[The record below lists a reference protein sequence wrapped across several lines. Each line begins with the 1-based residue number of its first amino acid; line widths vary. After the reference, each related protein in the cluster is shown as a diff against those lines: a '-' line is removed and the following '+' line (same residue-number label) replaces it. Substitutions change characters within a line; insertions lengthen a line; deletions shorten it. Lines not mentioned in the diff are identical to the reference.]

1 MPPPRSPIVP
11 RVRRTSPQKSST
23 ITLSPGAANSL
34 SQGISLSNGSPH
46 KSFIQNSPFKQPS
59 ETSQNGESC
68 LSQNTPISNGL
79 NSNDVLSLGDSAA
92 NEMSEVIPVIMNGNG
107 GGINTSQSGEM
118 NITENGEISQ
128 NGEMNTK
135 TGEISQNGEIDTK
148 IQNSEMSE
156 VIPILNKTVN
166 IDNSVDDMSEIIPPI
181 QSTNSTVS

>member
-23 ITLSPGAANSL
+23 ITFSPGASNSL

-79 NSNDVLSLGDSAA
+79 NSNEVLSLGDSAA
-92 NEMSEVIPVIMNGNG
+92 NEMSEVIPVIMNGDNG
-107 GGINTSQSGEM
+107 GVNTSQNGKM
-118 NITENGEISQ
+118 NIAEN
-128 NGEMNTK
+128 
-135 TGEISQNGEIDTK
+135 GEISQNGEIDTK
-148 IQNSEMSE
+148 IQNSVLSE
-156 VIPILNKTVN
+156 VIPIINKTTVN
-166 IDNSVDDMSEIIPPI
+166 IDSSVDDMSEVILPI
-181 QSTNSTVS
+181 QNTNSTVS